1 MNFID
6 FVLFIIL
13 LACVLAAVRRGFI
26 LSTLQLLSWLGSL
39 VIGFI
44 FYKPFSG
51 VLLEIFPGIGVFSAV
66 LSFIL
71 IVIVARILFD
81 RLAERIL
88 LETPFYVHTSA
99 LNKILGIL
107 PGLVDGYIWAALLAV
122 FLLLM
127 PFPGPLSREAH
138 NSKLAAGLAGKTG
151 WLEHWLS
158 PVFAEIPAPVTDG
171 PETEHGEEKFTKL
184 PFTVKQPEVRPDLE
198 AEMLRL
204 INKERTQR
212 GLAPLKA
219 DPKLCAVARKHS
231 VDMLARGYFSHY
243 TPEGVDPFARMR
255 NDDIHFLA
263 AGENVALAPTL
274 WQAHTGLMHSPG
286 HRANILNPAFGRLGI
301 GIEDGGIYGLMITQ
315 DFRN

>member
-1 MNFID
+1 MNFVD
-6 FVLFIIL
+6 FILFIIL
-13 LACVLAAVRRGFI
+13 LACVLVAVRRGFI
-26 LSTLQLLSWLGSL
+26 LSALQLLTWLGSL
-39 VIGFI
+39 VIGFV
-44 FYKPFSG
+44 FYKPFSA
-51 VLLEIFPGIGVFSAV
+51 VLLHIFPGIGVFSAV

-71 IVIVARILFD
+71 IVIIARILLD
-81 RLAERIL
+81 QLAERIL
-88 LETPFYVHTSA
+88 LETPLYVHRSA
-99 LNKILGIL
+99 VNKILGII

-127 PFPGPLSREAH
+127 PFSGPLSREAH
-138 NSKLAAGLAGKTG
+138 HSRLAAGLAGKMG
-151 WLEHWLS
+151 WLENVLS
-158 PVFAEIPAPVTDG
+158 PVFAEIPVHITRENG
-171 PETEHGEEKFTKL
+171 TEHGEEKFIRL
-184 PFTVKQPEVRPDLE
+184 PFSVQHPTERPDLE

-204 INKERTQR
+204 VNEERTQR
-212 GLAPLKA
+212 GIAPLKA
-219 DPKLCAVARKHS
+219 DPKLTYVARKHS

-243 TPEGVDPFARMR
+243 TPEGVDPFTRMK

-274 WQAHTGLMHSPG
+274 TEAHSGLMHSPG